1 MDTAS
6 SPVFRHGRSLVL
18 PLAAL
23 VLSGV
28 VLILLAFFADLLG
41 VATGGISPEGQLA
54 PFRWRAIPDGLG

>member
-23 VLSGV
+23 VLSGIA
-28 VLILLAFFADLLG
+28 LILLAFFAELLAVG
-41 VATGGISPEGQLA
+41 TGGISPEGQLA
-54 PFRWRAIPDGLG
+54 PFRWRPTADGLG